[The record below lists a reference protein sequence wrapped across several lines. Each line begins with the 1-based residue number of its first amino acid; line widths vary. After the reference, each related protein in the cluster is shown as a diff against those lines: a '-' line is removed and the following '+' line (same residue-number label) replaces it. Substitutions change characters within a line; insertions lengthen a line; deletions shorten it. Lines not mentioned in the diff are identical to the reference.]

1 MQVQYASWMEKIL
14 SLNWSY
20 FILLLTRHCLLL
32 PNQRWSVVRVL
43 PLQQSSPVSK
53 ALTAWEGICCV
64 KGLEEAPLTQISR
77 GDLHGMSSGTAVLAA
92 GSGWGKQFAIWAH
105 QVLLGAVLLVRCA
118 FTAQASSL
126 LPKSFKLHKG
136 LHSYVSRCPHPL
148 HNAIILTSRV
158 RDTVNFLKSF

>member
-53 ALTAWEGICCV
+53 ALTAWEGIRCV
-64 KGLEEAPLTQISR
+64 RGLGEAPLTQISG

-105 QVLLGAVLLVRCA
+105 QVLLGAVLLVRRLLHFSWSRSSYTREC
-118 FTAQASSL
+118 TAMYLAAL
-126 LPKSFKLHKG
+126 IL
-136 LHSYVSRCPHPL
+136 YTMPL
-148 HNAIILTSRV
+148 
-158 RDTVNFLKSF
+158 FLRAE